1 MQIYRHRN
9 FKKQYKKLHPKIKQ
23 KFKERVRVFMD
34 DPYHSVL
41 NNHALGGDLK
51 DYRSIDVTG
60 NIRAWY
66 ETNGDVVTF
75 VKIGSHSE
83 LYG

>member
-9 FKKQYKKLHPKIKQ
+9 FKKQYKKLPQKVKQ
-23 KFKERVRVFMD
+23 KFKEKIAIFLN
-34 DPYHSVL
+34 DPYNSVL

-51 DYRSIDVTG
+51 KYRSIDITG
-60 NIRAWY
+60 DIRAWY
-66 ETNGDVVTF
+66 EPNKNYITF

-83 LYG
+83 LYS